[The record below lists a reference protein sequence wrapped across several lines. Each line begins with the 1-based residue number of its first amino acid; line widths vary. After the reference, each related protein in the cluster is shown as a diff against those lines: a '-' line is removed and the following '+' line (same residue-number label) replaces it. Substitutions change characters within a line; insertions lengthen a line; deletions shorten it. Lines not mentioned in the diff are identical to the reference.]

1 MLLLGLRS
9 LWCSLFV
16 VWAVLDANHTGGGV
30 LFVWDRRDFEKV
42 DVVVGRFSVSVIEGC
57 SGWF

>member
-1 MLLLGLRS
+1 M
-9 LWCSLFV
+9 
-16 VWAVLDANHTGGGV
+16 WAVLDANHTGGGV
-30 LFVWDRRDFEKV
+30 LFVCDGRDFEKV